1 MNRNASIS
9 RAARRLRWI
18 TLGAVG
24 LIALATLVGIWML
37 LVGPITGIVTVVV
50 DAGGLSGV
58 PAAILLLLSAVLL
71 AIALLQLAA
80 MLRIVEQGGTF
91 AAAGRFR
98 AFAFYLF
105 LAVLSGILLPP
116 FLHLAAIGTFVFMLD
131 SGEVLM
137 LFVTGLLFFVARLL
151 EEAQRVAEDNEQIV

>member
-1 MNRNASIS
+1 MNPSASIA

-24 LIALATLVGIWML
+24 LLALAALAGIWML
-37 LVGPITGIVTVVV
+37 LVGPITGMVTVAV
-50 DAGGLSGV
+50 DAGGLSGL
-58 PAAILLLLSAVLL
+58 PAAVILLLCTGLFAT
-71 AIALLQLAA
+71 ALLQLAA

-116 FLHLAAIGTFVFMLD
+116 LVHLAISGAFVFSLD
-131 SGEVLM
+131 SGEALM

-151 EEAQRVAEDNEQIV
+151 EEAQRVADDNAQII